1 MEGKRM
7 EIKFKKHYNT
17 FKYLLMFDL
26 ASRNTGV
33 CLWDIAKNCP
43 IETRALTVTGK
54 EELPAIELLHVI
66 QSYFN
71 DLQLRL
77 GIDLRKEVLVAKEAM
92 PTQLRGGSST
102 VQTFVALARSHCVLD
117 TLLFENGIATY
128 DYVGIYPITWHNLF
142 KKMAN
147 LGKDD
152 KVTKEVVY
160 EYVISHYHF
169 DHQITLDESD
179 AVFLCYTFF
188 AIKWNNDLAE
198 QIREVK
204 RHRKTLKAPHAIKS
218 CDVEILR
225 LEGLKTLTN

>member
-1 MEGKRM
+1 M
-7 EIKFKKHYNT
+7 EIKFKRHYNT

-33 CLWDIAKNCP
+33 CLWDIEKNVP
-43 IETRALTVTGK
+43 IGTKALSITGK
-54 EELPAIELLHVI
+54 GELPAAELLSVLKAF
-66 QSYFN
+66 FN
-71 DLQLRL
+71 DLRL
-77 GIDLRKEVLVAKEAM
+77 KYGIDIRKDILVVKEAM

-102 VQTFVALARSHCVLD
+102 MQTFIALARSHCVLD
-117 TLLFENGIATY
+117 TLLFENGISVY
-128 DYVGIYPITWHNLF
+128 DYVGVYPITWHNLF

-160 EYVISHYHF
+160 DYVISHYSF
-169 DHQITLDESD
+169 DHQLTLDESD

-188 AIKWNNDLAE
+188 AVKWNNDLAE

-218 CDVEILR
+218 CDLEISR
-225 LEGLKTLTN
+225 LEGLKTLTK